1 MDDCLS
7 CDADAPKGIAALRS
21 LI

>member
-7 CDADAPKGIAALRS
+7 CDADAPNGIAALRS